1 VTSANATAER
11 ARQAL
16 ELVTAD
22 PRQASEL
29 AADLAS
35 QAAASADHEAGS
47 IALRAR
53 GLAAV
58 HLDAADA
65 AVAYLRRAVE
75 LGHRARSPELAAEA
89 RMTLA
94 YALST
99 RGQLR
104 AALRAIELALTD
116 LTGVERARARAQRG
130 AILFRLGRL
139 NEAAADYRSALQILR
154 RAGDLLWV
162 QRVLSN
168 LGYLRVYFGEVP
180 AAVANLH
187 EAEALCRRLG
197 LELSLGFAH
206 QNLGFAW
213 TVGGDIPAALHYLDL
228 AERCFVTHGSQ
239 LGSLLVDRAEVLL
252 SARLV
257 PEALDAARRAVTA
270 CVTTRQEVLLPEA
283 RLLLAR
289 AAQLSGDTATAL
301 REART
306 AARECRQ
313 AGRIEWAAIA
323 RVRVLTIR
331 LETEPDLSVTPARIQ
346 REIAA
351 SGGRWPGTELEV
363 QLAGAERAL
372 ARQRNDQARTLLA
385 AASRHRHG
393 GPTVLRAAAW
403 HAEALL
409 RRLNGNQRGAVS
421 AARAGL
427 RLLDAHATALGATD
441 LRAYASAHRTKLV
454 ELGLRA
460 AFDDGNAARVFDW
473 AELGRA
479 RHLQYP
485 PARPP
490 DDPRLAA
497 ALAELRAVVREI
509 QERRVAGRAAA
520 GLVARRRE
528 LERLVRDHHRRL
540 RADETAGLSTPSL
553 AGVSAALAGAALLEF
568 VELDGWMYGLCM
580 VDRKATLHSLAPLS
594 EITAL
599 VGALPFALH
608 RLVRRKTDPASR
620 HAAAVLV
627 RDTAARLDAML
638 IRSIPGLDDRPLV
651 IVPTG
656 PLQPLPWSI
665 LPSCAGRPVT
675 VAPSA
680 TLWSAAQARRPP
692 SGRVIVAAG
701 PGLPG
706 AQAEARAVAATYDS
720 APMVGDVATVKAVA
734 TGLDSAPLAHLA
746 AHGTVRADNPLFSAL
761 HLADGPLMVYDLQ
774 LLHRLPHTVVIA
786 ACDSGRAVAPVG
798 DELMGLSATFLAQGT
813 AQVIASVIPIHD
825 IDTMPLMIAL
835 HDGMA
840 AGVPPAT
847 ALASAQEAL
856 YRTGAEGLAIA
867 AGFVCFGAGLA
878 SPSRPSVANRR
889 TAAFTQPT

>member
-1 VTSANATAER
+1 MAER

-22 PRQASEL
+22 PRQASKL

-35 QAAASADHEAGS
+35 QAAASADHETGS

-58 HLDAADA
+58 HLDAADS
-65 AVAYLRRAVE
+65 AVAHLRRAVE
-75 LGHRARSPELAAEA
+75 LGYRARSPGLAAEA

-104 AALRAIELALTD
+104 EALRAIELALTD
-116 LTGVERARARAQRG
+116 LKGLERARARAQRG

-139 NEAAADYRSALQILR
+139 NEAAADYRSALHVLR
-154 RAGDLLWV
+154 RTGDLLWV

-187 EAEALCRRLG
+187 EAEALCQQLG

-228 AERCFVTHGSQ
+228 AERCFVMHGSQ

-257 PEALDAARRAVTA
+257 PDALDAARRAVTA
-270 CVTTRQEVLLPEA
+270 CITTRQEVLLPDA

-289 AAQLSGDTATAL
+289 AAQVSGDTATAL
-301 REART
+301 SEARA
-306 AARECRQ
+306 AARECRR
-313 AGRIEWAAIA
+313 AGRVEWAAIA
-323 RVRVLTIR
+323 RMRVLTIR
-331 LETEPDLSVTPARIQ
+331 LESERDLSVAPARIQ

-351 SGGRWPGTELEV
+351 SGGRWPGAALEV

-372 ARQRNDQARTLLA
+372 ARARTDQARTLLA
-385 AASRHRHG
+385 AASRHRRG
-393 GPTVLRAAAW
+393 GSTVLRAAAW
-403 HAEALL
+403 QAEALL
-409 RRLNGNQRGAVS
+409 RQINGNERGAVS

-460 AFDDGNAARVFDW
+460 AFDQRRPERVLEW

-490 DDPRLAA
+490 HDRRLAA
-497 ALAELRAVVREI
+497 SLAELRMTVREI
-509 QERRVAGRAAA
+509 NERRGSGGR
-520 GLVARRRE
+520 GLTALQNRQLA
-528 LERLVRDHHRRL
+528 LERQIRDHHHRL
-540 RADETAGLSTPSL
+540 RGHAATGTSRLSPSEI
-553 AGVSAALAGAALLEF
+553 GAALGEATLLEF
-568 VELDGWMYGLCM
+568 VELGGMLHVIRVTRDGMRL
-580 VDRKATLHSLAPLS
+580 TELAAVA
-594 EITAL
+594 EIRAL
-599 VGALPFALH
+599 VGRLPFALH
-608 RLVRRKTDPASR
+608 RLVRRSVDAASR
-620 HAAAVLV
+620 AAALTLV
-627 RDTAARLDAML
+627 RDTARRLDVLLLGAVPDV
-638 IRSIPGLDDRPLV
+638 SDGSLV

-656 PLQPLPWSI
+656 PLQALPWSI
-665 LPSCAGRPVT
+665 LPSCAGRPLT

-680 TLWSAAQARRPP
+680 TLWLAAHDREPG
-692 SGRVIVAAG
+692 SGHAVAAAG

-706 AQAEARAVAATYDS
+706 AQVEAREVAAVHGTQALVGES
-720 APMVGDVATVKAVA
+720 ATIASVM
-734 TGLDSAPLAHLA
+734 SALNSASLAHLA

-761 HLADGPLMVYDLQ
+761 RLADGPLVVYDLES
-774 LLHRLPHTVVIA
+774 LRSTPHTVVIA
-786 ACDSGRAVAPVG
+786 ACDSGRSVAPVG
-798 DELMGLSATFLAQGT
+798 DELMGLSATFLSQGT
-813 AQVIASVIPIHD
+813 AQLIASVIPIHD
-825 IDTMPLMIAL
+825 IETMPLMIAL
-835 HDGMA
+835 HEGLA
-840 AGVPPAT
+840 AGMPAAA
-847 ALASAQEAL
+847 ALASAQEAVH
-856 YRTGAEGLAIA
+856 RTGIEGIAVA

-878 SPSRPSVANRR
+878 SPIRPRPGI
-889 TAAFTQPT
+889 AAEIAPSSAT